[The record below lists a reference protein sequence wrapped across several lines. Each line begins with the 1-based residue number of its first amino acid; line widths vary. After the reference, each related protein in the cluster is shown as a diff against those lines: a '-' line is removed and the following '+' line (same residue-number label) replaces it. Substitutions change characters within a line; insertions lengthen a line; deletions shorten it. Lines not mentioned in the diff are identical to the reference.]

1 MGIDIDSF
9 LNKIESKNEKEEVRS
24 SNDDSNTSEKK
35 NYNIEFE
42 KAIIDNFQNI
52 SEEIKDKDLQQL
64 KDIYEDLKKFD
75 ESMPSKFLSIQSV
88 GSKTLDSLNNQY
100 SSKLLQTLENNA
112 TFYANKIKEN
122 NKLIEEDLI
131 SKEYKVCLKLL
142 KENKEYLQKFPN
154 ELANE
159 KHQLFLG
166 IKKYEL
172 KLNIEIR
179 NFKLSQSSSIK
190 QTLLSKIKELKN
202 ILEHNSTEEIEH
214 KITEIELT
222 MNKIPL
228 LFRSSF
234 VDENILVQKAIVNAE
249 EKIIELKNKKFA
261 QKEKE
266 LRIVQEKFQNSIIKK
281 DLNSSLLLYNEIL
294 LLFEDLPNTN
304 FKEKNTYLST
314 LTKLHGQ
321 LNNLYVK
328 SNVEL
333 LLRSYN
339 NSKIIEEA
347 RNYIDHIE
355 LTKRISPENVSLIYE
370 KLKKLPKSSH
380 IEQDSMIKK
389 YEILLE
395 KISDKKEH
403 KKEFKEVEDS
413 IELPKTIKK
422 ALNNDSEIID
432 RAIQYL
438 KFVNETHNMSK
449 EMVKKNLNSLNK
461 IKKSS
466 VSEKLIERYT
476 RILKKIDEKEKQ
488 TPQKKISVDQN
499 VVHEIQEL
507 YNEMKKTTS
516 KKEKSILYKKVLFYL
531 DLVTLPTHKKEAIKQ
546 KVKSIYERD

>member
-9 LNKIESKNEKEEVRS
+9 LNKIESKNEKEEVKD
-24 SNDDSNTSEKK
+24 SNSDSNTSEKK

-172 KLNIEIR
+172 KLNIKIR

-422 ALNNDSEIID
+422 ALNSDSEIID

>member
-1 MGIDIDSF
+1 
-9 LNKIESKNEKEEVRS
+9 
-24 SNDDSNTSEKK
+24 
-35 NYNIEFE
+35 
-42 KAIIDNFQNI
+42 
-52 SEEIKDKDLQQL
+52 
-64 KDIYEDLKKFD
+64 
-75 ESMPSKFLSIQSV
+75 
-88 GSKTLDSLNNQY
+88 
-100 SSKLLQTLENNA
+100 
-112 TFYANKIKEN
+112 
-122 NKLIEEDLI
+122 
-131 SKEYKVCLKLL
+131 
-142 KENKEYLQKFPN
+142 
-154 ELANE
+154 
-159 KHQLFLG
+159 
-166 IKKYEL
+166 
-172 KLNIEIR
+172 
-179 NFKLSQSSSIK
+179 
-190 QTLLSKIKELKN
+190 
-202 ILEHNSTEEIEH
+202 
-214 KITEIELT
+214 